1 MTAKRTF
8 RVMVALSL
16 ASAAGRK
23 KLNGVHRFLSE
34 GYDWDME
41 LLRDEGGLTAETI
54 SSASRSQFDGLL
66 IGFAGKCALR
76 TLHADKKLPTIFID
90 NPNANTLEELP
101 LCMFVNDDAKDIAQ
115 SAAKHLMSCPGVR
128 SLGFVPS
135 RAPSRWSRDREAA
148 FAAALHQKKNILA
161 TYNEPGDS
169 REALGKWLLGL
180 EKPAAVLAAFD
191 DRAHDVLETCRAYG
205 IDVPGEISVLGIGND
220 EPICEMSVPALSS
233 VAVDFEREGYIAAR
247 ELQAMMLRHRIPA
260 KRTILCGVKEVVFR
274 ASTSAIKT
282 PAALVQ
288 RTKEFIDRHALEGI
302 TASDVVARLHV
313 SRSLADL
320 RFREV
325 TGTSILEAILAQRL
339 DEVKRLLRETNLRIS
354 EIAAR
359 CGYRDANYLK
369 NLFKKRTGMS
379 MREWRAQ
386 SAPQEVIKKQLQRI
400 TGG

>member
-1 MTAKRTF
+1 
-8 RVMVALSL
+8 MVALSL

-23 KLNGVHRFLSE
+23 KLNGIHRFLSE

-101 LCMFVNDDAKDIAQ
+101 LCMFVNDDAKEIAQ
-115 SAAKHLMSCPGVR
+115 SATKHLLSCPGIR
-128 SLGFVPS
+128 SFGFVPS
-135 RAPSRWSRDREAA
+135 RAPSRWSHDRQTA
-148 FAAALHQKKNILA
+148 FASALHQKKNRLSI
-161 TYNEPGDS
+161 YDGPGDS
-169 REALGKWLLGL
+169 REALVEWLQGL
-180 EKPAAVLAAFD
+180 EKPAAILAAFD
-191 DRAHDVLETCRAYG
+191 DRARDVLEACRANG
-205 IDVPGEISVLGIGND
+205 IDVPGQLSVLGIGND

-233 VAVDFEREGYIAAR
+233 VAVDFEREGYAAAR
-247 ELQAMMLRHRIPA
+247 ELQAMMLRRRVPN
-260 KRTILCGVKEVVFR
+260 RREVLCGVKEVVFR
-274 ASTSAIKT
+274 ASTSAMKT

-288 RTKEFIDRHALEGI
+288 RAKEYIDRHALEGI

-325 TGTSILEAILAQRL
+325 TGTSILEAILARRL